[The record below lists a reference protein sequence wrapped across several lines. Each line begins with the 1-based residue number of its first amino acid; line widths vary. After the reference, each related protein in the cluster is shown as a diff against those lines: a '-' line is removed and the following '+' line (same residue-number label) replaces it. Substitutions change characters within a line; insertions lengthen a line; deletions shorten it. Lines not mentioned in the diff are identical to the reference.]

1 MILERERYCVDQAWR
16 HQCRN
21 TKIFPAFNA
30 LLSADLM
37 QEILLKNSRLS
48 DSLTN
53 CLKPDLFMV
62 YSLKKHQLHLP
73 LGILRI
79 YTCIL
84 LYQVSMDY
92 YFII

>member
-53 CLKPDLFMV
+53 CLKPDVFMV

-79 YTCIL
+79 YIL